1 MHVYDTLIC
10 TIGDTRFR
18 ANFPH
23 VRACYPKRHLQHSQG
38 KKITNASGSLR
49 LTMNRMRQTV
59 LTAQLTDGT
68 LVGLWEYSNNSNN
81 PMIINVSE
89 FASKQ
94 IEIILTF

>member
-1 MHVYDTLIC
+1 
-10 TIGDTRFR
+10 
-18 ANFPH
+18 
-23 VRACYPKRHLQHSQG
+23 
-38 KKITNASGSLR
+38 
-49 LTMNRMRQTV
+49 MNRMWQTV